1 MAQFIEI
8 NLPDNLFY
16 KPKRSGAFLFWLIA
30 SLLVASAVTWAEQ
43 LPIKTYTTADGLAQD
58 NVNRIVRDSRGFL
71 WFCTGEG
78 LSRFDGYQFT
88 SYTTRQGLPH
98 RYVTDLL
105 ETRAGTY
112 WVATWGGVCR
122 FNPVGPE
129 FFTVYNPGQDS
140 ESLFVEALAQD
151 QSGVVWCGTNNGL
164 YRLEDSSGQAKFQ
177 PVELGMP
184 LDAPNRVAQSII
196 VDRRNEL
203 WIGTIHS
210 GLYHRFPDGRVDRYT
225 TEQGLPSNRV
235 EALLED
241 RTGRLWA
248 ATNTGLAQLVPN
260 PDPKRSVVA
269 RVFTGKDG
277 LASSWTQSLF
287 QSSDGKLWV
296 GTDGGLSEFTA
307 PTPAEAARG
316 GQHFRNY
323 TTLNGLSSRYVRAL
337 AEDRDANLWI
347 GTDSGG
353 AMKLVRSGFTTYT
366 EADGLAAEGI
376 DAILEDRAGEL
387 CMISSGT
394 RHFINRF
401 GGRRFNFIWPDF
413 PNEITNFGWGY
424 NQVTFQD
431 HTGEWWIPTAQ
442 GLCRF
447 PAVARVEQLAHTPPK
462 AVYTTSDGLP
472 FNEIFRLF
480 EDSRGDIWI
489 STLSARDNG
498 LSRWERATGKFQ
510 SFSEVDGLVSLKIRP
525 PDAFAED
532 ASGNLWI
539 GHVTGGLTRYAAGRF
554 TSFGPGDGLPSGAI
568 RSIYLD
574 GARRLWIAAS
584 RGGLARVDDPAA
596 DRPHFITYTTAE
608 GLSSDDIFCMTEDQ
622 WGHIYVGTGRGLDRL
637 EPETGQVEHYTA
649 ADGLVRGKVTSAFR
663 DSRGALWFASNV
675 HGLSRLVPQP
685 DPPQTPPPILISGLR
700 IAGVT
705 QPVSQ
710 LGETEAP
717 ALLLGP
723 SQNQLSI
730 EFLGLSFGP
739 GEALRYQYRLEGAD
753 QDWSQPTDQRQVNYP
768 NLAPGRYRF
777 LVRAVNVEGLVSSQP
792 ASVAF
797 TVLPPFW
804 RRSWFLAL
812 AAILAGLAIYAAY
825 RARVSRLVELER
837 VRTRIATDLHDDI
850 GANLSLIAMVSEVA
864 RGHLQR
870 EDLRMREWFSTIS
883 TTSRDTVDAMSDIVW
898 AVNPKKDHLSDLTQ
912 RMRRFA
918 EDIFA
923 ARNIELRF
931 SEPES
936 GRDLKVGAD
945 VRREVFLIF
954 KESINNMVRHS
965 RCTAADVEMEINR
978 GWLVLQMADNGQGID
993 AARAGQGNGLASM
1006 RQRAAKLGGVLEVSS
1021 EVSSNGRGTS
1031 VTLRV
1036 PLGMRGK
1043 H

>member
-1 MAQFIEI
+1 
-8 NLPDNLFY
+8 
-16 KPKRSGAFLFWLIA
+16 
-30 SLLVASAVTWAEQ
+30 
-43 LPIKTYTTADGLAQD
+43 
-58 NVNRIVRDSRGFL
+58 
-71 WFCTGEG
+71 
-78 LSRFDGYQFT
+78 
-88 SYTTRQGLPH
+88 
-98 RYVTDLL
+98 
-105 ETRAGTY
+105 
-112 WVATWGGVCR
+112 
-122 FNPVGPE
+122 
-129 FFTVYNPGQDS
+129 
-140 ESLFVEALAQD
+140 
-151 QSGVVWCGTNNGL
+151 
-164 YRLEDSSGQAKFQ
+164 
-177 PVELGMP
+177 
-184 LDAPNRVAQSII
+184 
-196 VDRRNEL
+196 
-203 WIGTIHS
+203 
-210 GLYHRFPDGRVDRYT
+210 
-225 TEQGLPSNRV
+225 
-235 EALLED
+235 
-241 RTGRLWA
+241 
-248 ATNTGLAQLVPN
+248 
-260 PDPKRSVVA
+260 
-269 RVFTGKDG
+269 
-277 LASSWTQSLF
+277 
-287 QSSDGKLWV
+287 
-296 GTDGGLSEFTA
+296 
-307 PTPAEAARG
+307 
-316 GQHFRNY
+316 
-323 TTLNGLSSRYVRAL
+323 
-337 AEDRDANLWI
+337 
-347 GTDSGG
+347 
-353 AMKLVRSGFTTYT
+353 
-366 EADGLAAEGI
+366 
-376 DAILEDRAGEL
+376 
-387 CMISSGT
+387 
-394 RHFINRF
+394 
-401 GGRRFNFIWPDF
+401 
-413 PNEITNFGWGY
+413 
-424 NQVTFQD
+424 
-431 HTGEWWIPTAQ
+431 
-442 GLCRF
+442 
-447 PAVARVEQLAHTPPK
+447 
-462 AVYTTSDGLP
+462 
-472 FNEIFRLF
+472 
-480 EDSRGDIWI
+480 
-489 STLSARDNG
+489 
-498 LSRWERATGKFQ
+498 
-510 SFSEVDGLVSLKIRP
+510 
-525 PDAFAED
+525 
-532 ASGNLWI
+532 
-539 GHVTGGLTRYAAGRF
+539 
-554 TSFGPGDGLPSGAI
+554 
-568 RSIYLD
+568 
-574 GARRLWIAAS
+574 
-584 RGGLARVDDPAA
+584 VDDPAA

-675 HGLSRLVPQP
+675 HGLSRLVPEP

-723 SQNQLSI
+723 GQNQLSI

-965 RCTAADVEMEINR
+965 RCTAVGVEMEINR